1 MKLKFVM
8 WVCAGLQCYFCIC
21 ARALLCGD
29 GADTLGLARP
39 VLPEDAKT
47 YHNAVQ
53 ISFSPLS
60 LSLSLDPWTLVTQ
73 THGHYHNTRKSC
85 ANSTGYSCRALKTSK
100 LSLSSFWSILQ
111 QKHTQEEWLCY
122 LEIPASHSLSISH
135 SAFSFHSVSLYSS
148 SCAFVYFSLGDVH
161 MHGGGVYMHFHK
173 RTDADWL

>member
-122 LEIPASHSLSISH
+122 LEIPASHSLNLSLCFFLPFCLSLFILLCICLFFIRGCAH
-135 SAFSFHSVSLYSS
+135 AWGWCLYAFS
-148 SCAFVYFSLGDVH
+148 
-161 MHGGGVYMHFHK
+161 
-173 RTDADWL
+173 